1 MKASTQKSKA
11 TELVELRLYLAGQTP
26 RSMAALANLKKLCKE
41 HLAGKYRIEVIDL
54 LKNPQL
60 ARGDQIIAI
69 PTLVRRLPQPIRKII
84 GDLSNTERVL
94 VGLQLRPMGVMR
106 TRSGV
111 GLMRQ
116 AKGVKA
122 LTASRSPGE
131 KICPPSL
138 RDRANAQ
145 FHASHRQYQGPMRDA
160 PRGSL

>member
-11 TELVELRLYLAGQTP
+11 TELVELRLYWAGQTP

-54 LKNPQL
+54 LKIPQL

-94 VGLQLRPMGVMR
+94 VGLQLRPMG
-106 TRSGV
+106 
-111 GLMRQ
+111 
-116 AKGVKA
+116 
-122 LTASRSPGE
+122 
-131 KICPPSL
+131 
-138 RDRANAQ
+138 
-145 FHASHRQYQGPMRDA
+145 
-160 PRGSL
+160 